1 MGLGVGFWMLLMMFE
16 VEVGTAGVDV
26 GVGVDDVGVGAEEGG
41 FSRRILMGEF

>member
-1 MGLGVGFWMLLMMFE
+1 LMMFE

-41 FSRRILMGEF
+41 FSRRILMGES

>member
-1 MGLGVGFWMLLMMFE
+1 MLLMMFE

-41 FSRRILMGEF
+41 FSRRILMGES

>member
-1 MGLGVGFWMLLMMFE
+1 LRLRLGLLVFS
-16 VEVGTAGVDV
+16 V

>member
-1 MGLGVGFWMLLMMFE
+1 MLLMMFE